1 MKCQAC
7 DSENEARQHLCTECG
22 AELIGKGSIVADRY
36 EVIETP
42 GEGGMGTV
50 YLAHDRFLDENVAL
64 KMLRASFAGTAEALA
79 RFRSEIKLARKVTH
93 KNVCRIHEY
102 AEYGGL
108 RFLSMEVIQGANL
121 KDVVRGTSGLPVA
134 DVTDIGIQVARGL
147 QAIHD
152 RGIIHR
158 DLKTANI
165 MRGDGGE
172 VRLVDFGIA
181 KHDSET
187 EDEGLTAA
195 GDALGTPEYMSPEQA
210 RGHKLDFQSDLY
222 SLGIVLFELTTGELP
237 FKGGSALDTLI
248 QQIQAP
254 PPIERVPEPLRP
266 IVAKALAKD
275 VADRYASAR
284 GIAADLRVVAEQVRG
299 EGFEESIDADELI
312 LPIAGKAPVVARP
325 ADEESES
332 VGIIG
337 GDLPTGVWP
346 EGSPPPWA
354 GKPQKKAEASRPLS
368 LRVLGLI
375 RELGDEDPKVRWRAA
390 IGLLGV
396 GEGAEPAIEE
406 LGKSCADPDE
416 SVADAAA
423 MAYRKIA
430 GSEPPATPPPVE
442 KPPER
447 DTALTRLIDA
457 LSGDDDQKR
466 WQAVLALGAMGEAAS
481 EAAEPLRDA
490 LDDKDEN
497 VRWAAAQAIGKLGAA
512 AQIAVPSLAAVLSES
527 DDVLKRNAAQSL
539 GRLGTVAK
547 DAVPGLIGALR
558 EEEITIRDEI
568 RDTLV
573 KIGPAAVPSLMEAL
587 QDENPRIRF
596 EAADAL
602 TKIGIGADS
611 APPS

>member
-7 DSENEARQHLCTECG
+7 DSENDDRQRLCTECG
-22 AELIGKGSIVADRY
+22 AELIGQGSIVADRY
-36 EVIETP
+36 EVLETL

-50 YLAHDRFLDENVAL
+50 YLAHDRFLDEQVAL
-64 KMLRASFAGTAEALA
+64 KMLHASFAGTAEALA

-108 RFLSMEVIQGANL
+108 RFLSMEVITGANL

-134 DVTDIGIQVARGL
+134 EVADIGIQVATGL

-181 KHDSET
+181 KHDSDT
-187 EDEGLTAA
+187 EEEGLTAA

-210 RGHKLDFQSDLY
+210 RGHKLEFQSDLY
-222 SLGIVLFELTTGELP
+222 SLGIVLFEVTTGELP
-237 FKGGSALDTLI
+237 FKGDSALDTLI

-254 PPIERVPEPLRP
+254 PPIERVPALLRP

-275 VADRYASAR
+275 VAERYASAR
-284 GIAADLRVVAEQVRG
+284 GIAADLRVVVQQVSEEGVEETVDAEDLV
-299 EGFEESIDADELI
+299 
-312 LPIAGKAPVVARP
+312 LPIAGKAPVAPRP
-325 ADEESES
+325 PER
-332 VGIIG
+332 
-337 GDLPTGVWP
+337 GDAEITTRGLPTFVWP
-346 EGSPPPWA
+346 PGTPPPV
-354 GKPQKKAEASRPLS
+354 GKKPRESPEESRPLS
-368 LRVLGLI
+368 IRVLGLI
-375 RELGDEDPKVRWRAA
+375 RELGDAEPKVRWRAA

-396 GEGAEPAIEE
+396 GAGAEEAIEDLE
-406 LGKSCADPDE
+406 KACADPDK

-423 MAYRKIA
+423 TAYRKIA
-430 GSEPPATPPPVE
+430 GIEPPPVLPPIE

-447 DTALTRLIDA
+447 DTRIALLIDA

-466 WQAVLALGAMGEAAS
+466 WQAVLALGAMGEGAS

-490 LDDKDEN
+490 LDDQDGN
-497 VRWAAAQAIGKLGAA
+497 VRWAAAQAIGQLGVAA
-512 AQIAVPSLAAVLSES
+512 EIAVPSLAAALSES

-587 QDENPRIRF
+587 QDENPQIRF

-611 APPS
+611 ASAS